1 MYIVDSYSLAVIF
14 CIITMLG
21 WGSWANTLKMTP
33 SKWEFPLYYW
43 DYSIGLV
50 LTTLLF
56 GFTFGSTGTEGRSF
70 LADISQADSAALTSA
85 FIGGVI
91 FNLSNLLI
99 VAAIAVAGLAV
110 AFPVGV
116 GLALVIGVI
125 VNYIKVP
132 EGQPVMLFG
141 GVLLVVLAIII
152 NGVASAKVSKSQGST
167 PVKGILLSVFAGII
181 MGFFYRFVAD
191 SMTFNF
197 AAPEA
202 GKLTP
207 YSAMFVFTVGVFI
220 SSFVFNTWFMFKP
233 ISGKAVTFALGLCPR
248 FSPAV
253 ESVHASLFT
262 RVFAEKTLDAT
273 EHLRSLLR
281 SARRQKR
288 RQQPRIVEA
297 KVRHSLPRNP
307 HREQPPELSTR
318 LGEAD
323 RRDQQHA
330 PRASPSALDQPP
342 GRERVAR
349 QGDEVRRRGG
359 HHRARPAVEERLVSK
374 P

>member
-21 WGSWANTLKMTP
+21 WGSWANTLKMAP

-56 GFTFGSTGTEGRSF
+56 GFTFGSIGTEGRSF
-70 LADISQADSAALTSA
+70 VADLTQADSSALTSA

-99 VAAIAVAGLAV
+99 VAAIAVAGLSV

-132 EGQPVMLFG
+132 EGQPLMLFG
-141 GVLLVVLAIII
+141 GVLLVVLAIVI
-152 NGVASAKVSKSQGST
+152 NGVASARVSKSQGST
-167 PVKGILLSVFAGII
+167 PVKGIVLSVLAGII

-202 GKLTP
+202 GKMTP
-207 YSAMFVFTVGVFI
+207 YSAMFVFTIGIFI
-220 SSFVFNTWFMFKP
+220 SSFVFNTWFMYKP
-233 ISGKAVTFALGLCPR
+233 IEGKPVNFADY
-248 FSPAV
+248 F
-253 ESVHASLFT
+253 
-262 RVFAEKTLDAT
+262 
-273 EHLRSLLR
+273 
-281 SARRQKR
+281 
-288 RQQPRIVEA
+288 
-297 KVRHSLPRNP
+297 
-307 HREQPPELSTR
+307 R
-318 LGEAD
+318 LGSPKLHLIGILGGFIWCAAMEFNLIAAD
-323 RRDQQHA
+323 KAGPAISYGLGQGATMIGAAWGVFVWKEFAKA
-330 PRASPSALDQPP
+330 PKGTNKLLAAMFAFFIVGLSLI
-342 GRERVAR
+342 VIAR
-349 QGDEVRRRGG
+349 
-359 HHRARPAVEERLVSK
+359 LN
-374 P
+374 